1 MQLIFLTRH
10 LHKSVTSSCYMRLCN
25 SRPSS
30 KYTANVGLVLGFLIF
45 WDPIFMAFFEWGTS
59 TSKPLIGLFLCL
71 LHYISLAYPFHFRLW
86 FVDFRLVNDAITYT
100 RRFVFF
106 YPEWGHFF
114 AIGKFRWLTDQY
126 LWTGRLAKGRVLLL
140 TKAKN
145 ARGWVNIGRTFLI
158 LMDFVHDFFLK
169 T

>member
-30 KYTANVGLVLGFLIF
+30 KYTADVGLVLGFLIF
-45 WDPIFMAFFEWGTS
+45 CDPIFMALLKRGTS
-59 TSKPLIGLFLCL
+59 TSKPLIGLFLGL

-86 FVDFRLVNDAITYT
+86 LVDFRLSDDAIAYT

-106 YPEWGHFF
+106 YPE
-114 AIGKFRWLTDQY
+114 
-126 LWTGRLAKGRVLLL
+126 
-140 TKAKN
+140 
-145 ARGWVNIGRTFLI
+145 
-158 LMDFVHDFFLK
+158 
-169 T
+169 